1 MKLFDVLQNIPHR
14 LPEKLR
20 HSPLVFTVAGVVV
33 IGGIALAI
41 VFGIRGATQ
50 SGKTQVFRTIPV
62 ADTVPLTL
70 QNPLIPPQEPAIPDD
85 YLLYRERKSAWSDE
99 EVDRWF
105 TVPDSNMLRD
115 LHAANDKMISELLRA
130 AP

>member
-1 MKLFDVLQNIPHR
+1 MKLLDVLQDIPHR
-14 LPEKLR
+14 LPERLR
-20 HSPLVFTVAGVVV
+20 HSPLVFVIAGIVVVGGIVFAVV
-33 IGGIALAI
+33 IG
-41 VFGIRGATQ
+41 VQ
-50 SGKTQVFRTIPV
+50 NGKTQVSRTMPV
-62 ADTVPLTL
+62 AGAVPLTL

-115 LHAANDKMISELLRA
+115 LHTANGKMISDLLRA

>member
-1 MKLFDVLQNIPHR
+1 MKL
-14 LPEKLR
+14 
-20 HSPLVFTVAGVVV
+20 SVAIAGAVVV
-33 IGGIALAI
+33 GGI
-41 VFGIRGATQ
+41 VFAVVLGTGNT
-50 SGKTQVFRTIPV
+50 KTPV
-62 ADTVPLTL
+62 PGPLPAAANVPLSL

-105 TVPDSNMLRD
+105 IVPDSNMLRD
-115 LHAANDKMISELLRA
+115 LHAANGKMISDLLKA